1 MSGIL
6 IVMQG
11 QSGSGKS
18 TLAESFKA
26 WFKALGHEV
35 DICSTDDQ
43 FKEDGVYRFDPSKLG
58 AAHAANLRK
67 AEFGLDWGRVV
78 IIDNTNTQCWEAR
91 PYVEAAKSR
100 GVPVFFHRAEG
111 NFQNTHGVP
120 ADKVAVMKNRMEVLS
135 VDACLAA
142 KAPWEK

>member
-1 MSGIL
+1 MSGMVL
-6 IVMQG
+6 VMQG

-18 TLAESFKA
+18 TLAETFKS
-26 WFKALGHEV
+26 WFEALGFEV

-43 FKEDGVYRFDPSKLG
+43 FKIDGVYKFDPSKL
-58 AAHAANLRK
+58 AQAHAANVKK

-78 IIDNTNTQCWEAR
+78 IIDNTNTQCWEAK
-91 PYVEAAKSR
+91 PYVEMAKR
-100 GVPVFFHRAEG
+100 YGVPVFFHRAEG

-120 ADKVAVMKNRMEVLS
+120 SDKVAAMKARLETLTVEG
-135 VDACLAA
+135 CLAA